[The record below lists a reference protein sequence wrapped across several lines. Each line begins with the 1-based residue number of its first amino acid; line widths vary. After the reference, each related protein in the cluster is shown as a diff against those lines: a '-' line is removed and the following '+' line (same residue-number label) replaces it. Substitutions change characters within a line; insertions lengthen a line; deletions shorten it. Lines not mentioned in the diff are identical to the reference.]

1 VILPIF
7 YVIISQ
13 KSNQPNKQTN
23 MDVDAKTTPS
33 PLPFYVDG
41 LVAVVYGLC
50 EPEQEP
56 IPELDVHLEL
66 FRKLHEAST
75 MRDAITVFKDA
86 CLSGVQLDRLNS
98 RLLDGMQACVC
109 QRNKSMDQRGLDG
122 LEVSGVRKNS
132 KLFLQ
137 VADAVYTAMAV
148 VHTGNVTLLD
158 YAQQRGVDVTMLTN
172 LHEQAI
178 LSDSAEML
186 TRVWRLAPYTGHYS
200 DHTLG
205 TIALS
210 DGKVNSLRWMVD
222 QKLTDA
228 NKLAAM
234 YDSYSR
240 NLTPARLAALKYVLD
255 IGGRPRWDAMAS
267 MTPIPLQQEA
277 LRYGNE
283 RRAWDLRR
291 YGRGFSEAFVLKLLA
306 CDYPLR
312 RFDLHYAIHAF
323 YYNVVGALLESGLV
337 RITDEVFQH
346 HVLETGDFTMFDVCF
361 RHGYDGKEAL
371 HSGRLSKPNSMGSLM
386 WGHVVRRIDP
396 TMEWEPTRYGPAYAA
411 HAPMMTRSKRRKHR
425 H

>member
-1 VILPIF
+1 
-7 YVIISQ
+7 
-13 KSNQPNKQTN
+13 

-109 QRNKSMDQRGLDG
+109 LRNKSMDQQGLDA
-122 LEVSGVRKNS
+122 LHVSGVRKNS

-137 VADAVYTAMAV
+137 VADAVFTAMAV
-148 VHTGNVTLLD
+148 VRTGNVTLLD
-158 YAQQRGVDVTMLTN
+158 YAQQRGVDITMLIK

-186 TRVWRLAPYTGHYS
+186 TRVWHLVPS
-200 DHTLG
+200 DHALG

-210 DGKVNSLRWMVD
+210 NGKVNSLRWLVD

-228 NKLAAM
+228 NKLAEM

-240 NLTPARLAALKYVLD
+240 NLTPTRLAALKYVLD
-255 IGGRPRWDAMAS
+255 IGGRPSWDAMAS

-283 RRAWDLRR
+283 RMTWDLRR
-291 YGRGFSEAFVLKLLA
+291 YGRGFSGAFVLKLLA

-312 RFDLHYAIHAF
+312 QFDLHYAIHALH
-323 YYNVVGALLESGLV
+323 YTVVGALLESGLV

-346 HVLETGDFTMFDVCF
+346 HVLETGDFTMFNVCF
-361 RHGYDGKEAL
+361 QHGYDGKEAL
-371 HSGRLSKPNSMGSLM
+371 HSGRLSKPKSMGSLM

-396 TMEWEPTRYGPAYAA
+396 TMEWEQTLYGPA